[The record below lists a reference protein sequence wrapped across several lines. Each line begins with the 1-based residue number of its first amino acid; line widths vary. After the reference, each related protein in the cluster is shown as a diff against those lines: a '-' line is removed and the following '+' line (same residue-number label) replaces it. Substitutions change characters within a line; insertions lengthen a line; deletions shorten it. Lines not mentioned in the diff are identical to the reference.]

1 MVNAIAVHFPFAGG
15 EEMVYYHPSPVEKYF
30 PVAPGIE
37 VSVQSYSGFRNED
50 GSFETGVYDRRGK
63 FSVASRKGDL
73 VDTYL

>member
-1 MVNAIAVHFPFAGG
+1 MVNVIAEIFPFAGG

-37 VSVQSYSGFRNED
+37 VSAEPYIDSRKE
-50 GSFETGVYDRRGK
+50 DRRLDTILYNGRGILNR
-63 FSVASRKGDL
+63 SSRKGDL